1 MYRQKGIKWDVTARA
16 APFCFISH
24 NHFVHLLALEFIG
37 THPAPADV
45 DERRS
50 IIFRGFWINIRFIKT
65 SSLGPV
71 GSLEGEIILFPWV
84 SYIIYDVCHIF
95 SISMG
100 LRTLVSTSVGKN
112 VHNIEMDFH
121 LLSLSLL
128 PVYVKVYFAT
138 EENAWCIFILLK
150 CLHLGHL
157 SLSV

>member
-71 GSLEGEIILFPWV
+71 GSLEGEIILFPRV

-100 LRTLVSTSVGKN
+100 LRTRGSTSVGKN
-112 VHNIEMDFH
+112 VHNIEMDFQTCVCNG
-121 LLSLSLL
+121 LLC
-128 PVYVKVYFAT
+128 
-138 EENAWCIFILLK
+138 NWRK
-150 CLHLGHL
+150 CLMYLY
-157 SLSV
+157 SVEMPSSGAFKPNCVE